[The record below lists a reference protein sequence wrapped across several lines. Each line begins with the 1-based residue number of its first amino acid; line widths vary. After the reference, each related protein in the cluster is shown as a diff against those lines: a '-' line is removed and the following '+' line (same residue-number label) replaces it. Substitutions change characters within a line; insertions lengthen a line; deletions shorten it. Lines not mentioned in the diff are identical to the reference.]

1 MKEIEFKEVD
11 QVGGET
17 LDVISD
23 ADKFNRWTYD
33 TIRPFCKGNILEIGS
48 GLGNISQFFLEGG
61 ASILLS
67 DVREGYCAELKQ
79 KFKDYPNLQGVD
91 LIDLVDPAFDEKFK
105 GLFESFD
112 TIFSLNVVE
121 HIYDDNLAIE
131 NAKKML
137 KKDGHLIILVPS
149 YQRLYNGLD
158 KELDH
163 YRRYNKKTLS
173 ALFEN
178 NSLKII
184 NRQYF
189 NFMGIFA
196 WFISGKLQ
204 QNETIP
210 GGQMKLY
217 NTFVPIFKWIDRIIF
232 RLAGLST
239 IVVGKKTNGTK

>member
-17 LDVISD
+17 LDVISN

-33 TIRPFCKGNILEIGS
+33 TIRPFCKGNVLEIGS
-48 GLGNISQFFLEGG
+48 GLGNISQFFLKDG

-67 DVREGYCAELKQ
+67 DVREGYCSELKQ
-79 KFKDYPNLQGVD
+79 KFQNYPNLQGVE
-91 LIDLVDPAFDEKFK
+91 LIDLVDAAFDEKFK
-105 GLFESFD
+105 DLFESFD

-121 HIYDDNLAIE
+121 HIYDDNLAIK
-131 NAKKML
+131 NAKKLL
-137 KKDGHLIILVPS
+137 KKQGHLIILVPS
-149 YQRLYNGLD
+149 YQALYNGLD

-173 ALFEN
+173 ALFDT
-178 NSLKII
+178 NSLNII
-184 NRQYF
+184 HKQYF

-204 QNETIP
+204 RNESIP
-210 GGQMKLY
+210 SGQMKLY
-217 NTFVPIFKWIDRIIF
+217 NMFVPVFKWIDRFVF

-239 IVVGKKTNGTK
+239 IVVGKK